1 MLSTSEMAFQT
12 LLTFFC
18 ETKENVFLNTIKSE
32 WGPKQKNKT
41 TTKKQTR
48 EA

>member
-1 MLSTSEMAFQT
+1 MAFQT
-12 LLTFFC
+12 FMTFFC